1 MKSEKSQSKPLPRKY
16 RALIRAVVLAIIVV
30 LIYLI
35 GRRLGAITEIPKF
48 SLNAK
53 AAFRGILIVLALFAA
68 EGLILFLLSLPR
80 PKNNRARTLFSLT
93 KNILRYAAVLAAI
106 CVALTIF
113 NVDVVTI
120 LAGLGII
127 ALIIGFGAESLIA
140 DIVTGMFILIDNQY
154 NIGDI
159 IEVNGFRGTVTEIN
173 VRSTV
178 LTDGGGN
185 VKIINN
191 SDMKNILNR
200 SDNTSKSVTEFPIPY
215 ETDLLALEKQL
226 PEILAKIYEDHR
238 KIMRAKPVYI
248 GIDRL
253 DENAMVLKFVVD
265 VDEPDVYAVTRIMTH
280 DLLIAM
286 QEFGI
291 RVPYPQLDVHTK

>member
-1 MKSEKSQSKPLPRKY
+1 MKKKHY
-16 RALIRAVVLAIIVV
+16 ALIRALVCAIITV
-30 LIYLI
+30 LVYLI
-35 GRRLGAITEIPKF
+35 GKHLGYLDEIPRF
-48 SLNAK
+48 QWNAK
-53 AAFRGILIVLALFAA
+53 AALRGILIVFALFAA

-80 PKNNRARTLFSLT
+80 PKNNRARTLLSLT
-93 KNILRYAAVLAAI
+93 KNILRYAAILAAI

-159 IEVNGFRGTVTEIN
+159 IEINGFRGTVTDIS
-173 VRSTV
+173 VRTTV
-178 LTDGGGN
+178 LTDPGGN

-200 SDNTSKSVTEFPIPY
+200 SDNSSKAITEFPIPY
-215 ETDLLALEKQL
+215 DTDVEALEEKI
-226 PEILAKIYEDHR
+226 PELLKKIREAHLDMM
-238 KIMRAKPVYI
+238 KSDPVYL

-253 DENAMVLKFVVD
+253 DDSSIVLKF
-265 VDEPDVYAVTRIMTH
+265 YAEVAESDIFAGARVLNH
-280 DLLIAM
+280 DLLIGM
-286 QEFGI
+286 RKLGVE
-291 RVPYPQLDVHTK
+291 VPFPQFDVHQK

>member
-1 MKSEKSQSKPLPRKY
+1 MKSEHSQSKPLPKKF

-35 GRRLGAITEIPKF
+35 GRRLGVITEIPKF
-48 SLNAK
+48 SWNAK

-68 EGLILFLLSLPR
+68 EGLILFLLGLPR

-215 ETDLLALEKQL
+215 ETDLLALEEKL
-226 PEILAKIYEDHR
+226 PEMLAKIYEDHR
-238 KIMRAKPVYI
+238 KIMRAMPVYI

-253 DENAMVLKFVVD
+253 DESAVVLKFVVD
-265 VDEPDVYAVTRIMTH
+265 VDEPNIYAATRIMTH

-286 QEFGI
+286 QELGI

>member
-1 MKSEKSQSKPLPRKY
+1 MKKKHY
-16 RALIRAVVLAIIVV
+16 ALIRALVCALITVLV
-30 LIYLI
+30 YLI
-35 GRRLGAITEIPKF
+35 GKHLGYLDEIPRF
-48 SLNAK
+48 QWNAK
-53 AAFRGILIVLALFAA
+53 AALRGILIVFALFAA

-80 PKNNRARTLFSLT
+80 PKNNRARTLLSLT
-93 KNILRYAAVLAAI
+93 KNILRYAAILAAI

-159 IEVNGFRGTVTEIN
+159 IEVDGFRGTVTEIN

-178 LTDGGGN
+178 LTDAGGN

-200 SDNTSKSVTEFPIPY
+200 SDNTSKAIAEFPIPY
-215 ETDLLALEKQL
+215 EVNLVELEEKLPAMLQEIHDANQPLMRSVPKYVGVERIDDSAL
-226 PEILAKIYEDHR
+226 
-238 KIMRAKPVYI
+238 
-248 GIDRL
+248 
-253 DENAMVLKFVVD
+253 VLKFVVD
-265 VDEPDVYAVTRIMTH
+265 VSEVDIYAGMRALNR
-280 DLLIAM
+280 DLLLGM
-286 QEFGI
+286 NKLGVN
-291 RVPYPQLDVHTK
+291 VPYQRIDMRG

>member
-1 MKSEKSQSKPLPRKY
+1 MKKKHY
-16 RALIRAVVLAIIVV
+16 ALIRALVCALITVLV
-30 LIYLI
+30 YLI
-35 GRRLGAITEIPKF
+35 GKHLGYLDEIPRF
-48 SLNAK
+48 QWNAK
-53 AAFRGILIVLALFAA
+53 AALRGILIVFALFAA
-68 EGLILFLLSLPR
+68 EGLIVYLLSLPR

-93 KNILRYAAVLAAI
+93 RNILRYAAVLAAI

-159 IEVNGFRGTVTEIN
+159 IEVDGFRGTVTEIN

-178 LTDGGGN
+178 ITDVGGN
-185 VKIINN
+185 IKIINN

-200 SDNTSKSVTEFPIPY
+200 SDNSSLSVADFPIPY
-215 ETDLLALEKQL
+215 ETDLEALEKEIPGLLQQIFRNNQPL
-226 PEILAKIYEDHR
+226 MLKVPEYLGVNKLDDSAVLLRFTVDVAEGDIY
-238 KIMRAKPVYI
+238 MGTRALNHDLYI
-248 GIDRL
+248 GMRKL
-253 DENAMVLKFVVD
+253 GVE
-265 VDEPDVYAVTRIMTH
+265 
-280 DLLIAM
+280 
-286 QEFGI
+286 
-291 RVPYPQLDVHTK
+291 VPFPQIDVHQK